1 MNTYKILLP
10 AVLILSATS
19 LFAQVEKKS
28 SHESSFWTP
37 LEKFDAKRNPADDLK
52 LAVKE
57 AERTSRRILLDVGGE
72 WCIWCHRLDT
82 LFLKDVDLSAFL
94 HDNFVVVKVH
104 YDNKKNKNEAFLS
117 QYPKVPGY
125 PHLFVLEKNGKL
137 LMSQDTGE
145 LEEGKGHSKEKVLAF
160 LQEWAPKKK

>member
-1 MNTYKILLP
+1 MNTRRILLLV
-10 AVLILSATS
+10 VLIVSATS
-19 LFAQVEKKS
+19 LFAQVEEKS
-28 SHESSFWTP
+28 TRESSFWTP
-37 LEKFDAKRNPADDLK
+37 LEKFDAKRDPSDDLK

-57 AERTSRRILLDVGGE
+57 AERTGRRILLDVGGE

-82 LFLKDVDLSAFL
+82 LFLKNADLNEFL

-137 LMSQDTGE
+137 LKSQDTGE
-145 LEEGKGHSKEKVLAF
+145 LEEGKGHSREKVLAF